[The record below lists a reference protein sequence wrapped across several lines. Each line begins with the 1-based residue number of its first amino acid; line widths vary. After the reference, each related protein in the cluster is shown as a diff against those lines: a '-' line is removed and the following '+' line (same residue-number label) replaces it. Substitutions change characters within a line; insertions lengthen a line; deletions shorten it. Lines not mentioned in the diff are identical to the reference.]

1 MGKYTPPE
9 IERMLDNITL
19 LVDSR
24 ENEQTAAYKR
34 RIEAIGLPYER
45 VALSYADY
53 SCKAVDGAGNALDMR
68 TIFAIERKS
77 GLTEICSNFTANR
90 ARFQR
95 EFERAKADGCRV
107 HLIVENDNYEH
118 LRHGKYRSK
127 LNPQSL
133 IASFLSWSARYNI
146 QLHFCKSETTGWLI
160 GEILHY
166 ELREYLLI
174 Q

>member
-1 MGKYTPPE
+1 MTILYDTREQDTPELRKRLEGLNRP
-9 IERMLDNITL
+9 
-19 LVDSR
+19 
-24 ENEQTAAYKR
+24 YKR
-34 RIEAIGLPYER
+34 VKLNCG
-45 VALSYADY
+45 DY
-53 SCKAVDGAGNALDMR
+53 SGEYVGIDSDLHSMAQIAC
-68 TIFAIERKS
+68 IERKQ
-77 GLTEICSNFTANR
+77 GLTELCTNFTSGR

-95 EFERAKADGCRV
+95 EFERAKADGCRM

-127 LNPQSL
+127 LAPQSL
-133 IASFLSWSARYNI
+133 IASYLSWAARYNI

-166 ELREYLLI
+166 ELREFLLN

>member
-1 MGKYTPPE
+1 MSYSPCQIDKMLS
-9 IERMLDNITL
+9 RMVCLI
-19 LVDSR
+19 DSR
-24 ENEQTAAYKR
+24 EQQTESYFKR
-34 RIEAIGLPYER
+34 VESIGMPSKR
-45 VALSYADY
+45 ATLSYGDY
-53 SCKAVDGAGNALDMR
+53 SAYTLGDNDETLDMR
-68 TIFAIERKS
+68 TIACIERKQ
-77 GLTEICSNFTANR
+77 GLTELCTNFTSGR

-95 EFERAKADGCRV
+95 EFERAKADGCRM

-127 LNPQSL
+127 LAPKSL
-133 IASFLSWSARYNI
+133 IASYLSWAARYNI

-166 ELREYLLI
+166 ELREYLLN